1 MVLDEIGYRPCTRQ
15 SADLLYNIIS
25 RRHENR
31 SLVLTTNQE
40 SGNASFLAPAQSA
53 PDLKARKNI
62 TAAHYFDGFSRA
74 APLLATSGAF

>member
-53 PDLKARKNI
+53 PDLKARKN
-62 TAAHYFDGFSRA
+62 YRRPSFDGFSRA
-74 APLLATSGAF
+74 APLLATSGAS